1 MSRTWTDSYSK
12 FSNLDS
18 DEELDE
24 SVSSSNKSSQQQ
36 RDATDGTDIAF
47 NGTEKSRGS
56 SSDAKSVAVP
66 TCFDWGSGS
75 AVTPNDSFAFRT
87 DADFARM
94 HARVKA
100 LPQVRNPIHAC

>member
-18 DEELDE
+18 DDELDE
-24 SVSSSNKSSQQQ
+24 SVSSSNKSSHQQQ
-36 RDATDGTDIAF
+36 GADANALEGNEKASSC
-47 NGTEKSRGS
+47 TEKRS
-56 SSDAKSVAVP
+56 SSRSVANNVAIP

-75 AVTPNDSFAFRT
+75 AVTPNDSFAFQS

-100 LPQVRNPIHAC
+100 LPQVQ